1 MPLAYQSITD
11 NGALDNMFSEHQYAE
26 SELLNESVVAMLPM
40 TNCFAAEQRG
50 GRRDD
55 AEGSGDVEDDVW
67 AVHERRPDQ
76 GGEERFAWH
85 RPLIPCDGNPGDC
98 WKKPPA

>member
-1 MPLAYQSITD
+1 
-11 NGALDNMFSEHQYAE
+11 
-26 SELLNESVVAMLPM
+26 
-40 TNCFAAEQRG
+40 
-50 GRRDD
+50 
-55 AEGSGDVEDDVW
+55 VW